1 MYFTRGFIDTFKGFG
16 KLNLDTYEFIE
27 IDGSQ
32 LFNDTHYLGE
42 ANISPDGT
50 KVAIY
55 GIVSKASKPN
65 ELNEY

>member
-1 MYFTRGFIDTFKGFG
+1 M
-16 KLNLDTYEFIE
+16 NLDTYEFIE
-27 IDGSQ
+27 IDSSQ